1 MTEKDELSS
10 REREILKLVALGMT
24 NREIAQELSISPNT
38 VKVHLSNIFAKTG
51 VASRTE
57 ATLYGMEQGIV
68 DAPGGGQNQAD
79 ETWRS
84 NLKIYRWLLIPLS
97 LLMILIVITLVGNV
111 FAPAPD
117 PQLQSAEAAMAERW
131 QELAPMPEA
140 RAGMAAVTYGG
151 EIYAIAGEGPEG
163 VSGSV
168 FAYNPEVDQWRQLSD
183 KPTPVTD
190 VEGVLIGEKI
200 YIPGGRT
207 ASGEPTNILEVYDPR
222 SNSWAQGEP
231 LPKAISSYALAGF
244 EGKLYLFGGWDG
256 EKALADVWVFDPG
269 EDVWQEGTA
278 MALARRD
285 AGAAVLED
293 RIVVLGGRNGE
304 GVLDEAVSY
313 FPSREVD
320 GEIPWSN
327 FKSLPAPRFGFGMVS
342 MQDIIYV
349 IGGQND
355 INSGATVKRPGFVFV
370 ENSWEK
376 LPLEIEIQQQPM
388 RIISAGSIIYI
399 FNTFDKY
406 TTTEIWSYKAYYFD
420 VFIPIIP

>member
-256 EKALADVWVFDPG
+256 EKALESVYVFDPIEEIWYERSEMGIAKHDHGAIALTNKILVFGGKDG
-269 EDVWQEGTA
+269 EAVLKDVGVYYPSRDGNGGRPWDDFVDLPEDQYQFGVVSISDTIFIFGGKKNESSTDIESKAYQFIDQNWQEIEPEIYQGIINPKLVAIGT
-278 MALARRD
+278 
-285 AGAAVLED
+285 
-293 RIVVLGGRNGE
+293 
-304 GVLDEAVSY
+304 
-313 FPSREVD
+313 
-320 GEIPWSN
+320 
-327 FKSLPAPRFGFGMVS
+327 K
-342 MQDIIYV
+342 
-349 IGGQND
+349 
-355 INSGATVKRPGFVFV
+355 
-370 ENSWEK
+370 
-376 LPLEIEIQQQPM
+376 
-388 RIISAGSIIYI
+388 IYI
-399 FNTFDKY
+399 FSNLDLGNRTYFWTY
-406 TTTEIWSYKAYYFD
+406 QAYYFET
-420 VFIPIIP
+420 FLPIIQ